1 MSFSRGAAGDGRGG
15 ACAAG
20 VRVAVVRFPGVNC
33 EEETRRAVLDA
44 GAACDIVM
52 WNEPDGVLGA
62 YDAYVL
68 PGGFSYQDR
77 VRAGAIAAKDRV
89 VGCLAE
95 QAAAGKPVLGICN
108 GAQILVEAGLVPG
121 LTPGRV
127 EMALARNA
135 MPDRDGYY
143 TRWTHLRVESA
154 CSAASLALAPGDVV
168 PVPVAHAEGRFVSA
182 TPGLVEELF
191 ARGLA
196 VMTYATP
203 DGARAERFPDVPNG
217 SAMALAA
224 VSNPAGNV
232 VAMMPHP
239 ERAVR
244 LGHVPANLAGTWGKR
259 RRAARTAVAARE
271 PGPGAPVVR
280 SLVEFAARARV
291 R

>member
-1 MSFSRGAAGDGRGG
+1 VSAPR
-15 ACAAG
+15 
-20 VRVAVVRFPGVNC
+20 VRIAVVRFPGVNC
-33 EEETRRAVLDA
+33 EAETRRAVLDQ

-52 WNEPDGVLGA
+52 WNEAASVLESYDG
-62 YDAYVL
+62 YVL

-89 VGCLAE
+89 VGCLFE
-95 QAAAGKPVLGICN
+95 QGAAGKPVLGICN
-108 GAQILVEAGLVPG
+108 GAQILVEAGMVPG
-121 LTPGRV
+121 IEPGRV

-143 TRWTHLRVESA
+143 TRWTHLAVECA
-154 CSAASLALAPGDVV
+154 GSAASLALAVGDLV

-191 ARGLA
+191 ARGQA

-203 DGARAERFPDVPNG
+203 GGARAEAFPDLPNG
-217 SAMALAA
+217 STLALAA

-239 ERAVR
+239 ERAAR
-244 LGHVPANLAGTWGKR
+244 LGQVSANLAGPWGER
-259 RRAARTAVAARE
+259 RRAARSAAEARA
-271 PGPGAPVVR
+271 PGPGAPVIR
-280 SLVEFAARARV
+280 SLVEFAERAR
-291 R
+291 RTA